1 MPRSAKRRFARKKHA
16 MALAEMIRPATI
28 EALHS
33 IMPSPPIATS
43 RGKSWGGVTIELYGA
58 QPRVDMTRPALDHHL
73 VLCVQSGCGRL
84 LQRRGGQVCDS
95 LISLGMTIIVPAGC
109 ESFWLGDIPKCVSL
123 AIPKDLLGSVATRI
137 HDCAAD
143 TAADLRNVFGTHDWL
158 IDQLSAILLSEIDKP
173 SHPSQCFIVD
183 SASSALVAHLLRT
196 YGSCGTPKAK
206 TSSTLGA
213 RALKKV
219 LQYIE
224 ENLDAPIAP
233 ATLAEISGLSR
244 FHFARLFKSSTGLSP
259 MAYLDRTRI
268 KRAQDLIRQGDMSLA
283 EIALSVGYAD
293 QSHFT
298 RRFNRQVGT
307 TPAAFGRSH

>member
-1 MPRSAKRRFARKKHA
+1 
-16 MALAEMIRPATI
+16 
-28 EALHS
+28 
-33 IMPSPPIATS
+33 
-43 RGKSWGGVTIELYGA
+43 
-58 QPRVDMTRPALDHHL
+58 
-73 VLCVQSGCGRL
+73 
-84 LQRRGGQVCDS
+84 
-95 LISLGMTIIVPAGC
+95 MTIVVPAGC
-109 ESFWLGDIPKCVSL
+109 ESFWLGHIPKCVSL

-143 TAADLRNVFGTHDWL
+143 TAVDLRNVFGTHDWL
-158 IDQLSAILLSEIDKP
+158 IDRLSAILLSEMDKP
-173 SHPSQCFIVD
+173 SHPSQCLIVD

-196 YGSCGTPKAK
+196 YGSCGAPKAK

-268 KRAQDLIRQGDMSLA
+268 KRAQDLIREGDMPLA
-283 EIALSVGYAD
+283 EVALSVGYAD